1 MHVFVPSVPP
11 PQGAH
16 TELVK
21 IPNNRYRASIE
32 IRSRSKPEILAV
44 SNLDKWGV
52 GAFTAH

>member
-32 IRSRSKPEILAV
+32 IRSRSKPEIPAV
-44 SNLDKWGV
+44 ANVDKWGV